1 MIAAAGNN
9 NETSRLL
16 RPQQRQHA
24 GIGAEEDEE
33 EDNEGMI
40 PAALCDDRSPRHT
53 AYHSLLVPKN
63 VQHRHVDQD
72 GVVAPR
78 REESSLAASAVD
90 DDDTKFSMG
99 PIYTV
104 CQQFPEIL
112 PIGPLGS
119 MITPTSM
126 MAAERPAETT
136 TTAVVAPSTFYGA
149 GDTTTIDYCIG
160 EIGGRSSSGGG
171 TFSPLIRRESDWA
184 VVHHHLVG
192 EEEMVTEAVCLPCS
206 SWPLTMTVGV
216 AVLAQLLVGY
226 NIGVMNAP
234 EPVRGMP
241 LKMFVP
247 D

>member
-9 NETSRLL
+9 ETSRLL
-16 RPQQRQHA
+16 PQQERQH
-24 GIGAEEDEE
+24 GIIGAEEE

-40 PAALCDDRSPRHT
+40 PAALCDDRSPRH
-53 AYHSLLVPKN
+53 AYRSLLVPKN
-63 VQHRHVDQD
+63 VQPHADQD

-78 REESSLAASAVD
+78 REESSLAAAAAD
-90 DDDTKFSMG
+90 DDNDDTKFSVG
-99 PIYTV
+99 PMNTV
-104 CQQFPEIL
+104 RQQFPEIL
-112 PIGPLGS
+112 PMCSLGMGLIMPS
-119 MITPTSM
+119 
-126 MAAERPAETT
+126 MAAERPAVT

-149 GDTTTIDYCIG
+149 GDTTSIDYCIG

-171 TFSPLIRRESDWA
+171 GTTFSPLIRRESDWA

-192 EEEMVTEAVCLPCS
+192 EQEMVTEAVCLPCS

-216 AVLAQLLVGY
+216 AVLAQMLVGY

-234 EPVRGMP
+234 EPVRGVP